1 MTTTNHSRL
10 LATVAIALFA
20 AGVFTFT
27 DGHARDLQGR
37 SFSRQGPAATGSL
50 SGERRA
56 TASSTRSANQGQ
68 RQDFRSQGRDTRQ
81 EGYTERT
88 DIRQQGY
95 TERADIRQE
104 GYSERADIRRD
115 YADDRHDYYDDHDD
129 DDWDAGS
136 AAVGF
141 VAGAVVGAVVTDAVK
156 DSSTPTTTT
165 VVTTAPPAPVG
176 GLPCAPEI
184 TSVKGVTYFR
194 CGQSYY
200 TQAYGP
206 SGPVYMPVQP
216 PN

>member
-1 MTTTNHSRL
+1 
-10 LATVAIALFA
+10 
-20 AGVFTFT
+20 
-27 DGHARDLQGR
+27 
-37 SFSRQGPAATGSL
+37 
-50 SGERRA
+50 
-56 TASSTRSANQGQ
+56 
-68 RQDFRSQGRDTRQ
+68 
-81 EGYTERT
+81 
-88 DIRQQGY
+88 
-95 TERADIRQE
+95 
-104 GYSERADIRRD
+104 
-115 YADDRHDYYDDHDD
+115 
-129 DDWDAGS
+129 
-136 AAVGF
+136 
-141 VAGAVVGAVVTDAVK
+141 VVTDAVK